1 MKQKKKK
8 EAFVFPPED
17 DFACCSGTDCT
28 GLIPAGLTSEEEAE
42 AYQPRPWMGEDVT
55 MSGKYHNSVMSKA
68 KSQEGSGA

>member
-1 MKQKKKK
+1 MKQKKKKEK

-42 AYQPRPWMGEDVT
+42 AYQELYPYMTPPAVSQKPR
-55 MSGKYHNSVMSKA
+55 SKLR
-68 KSQEGSGA
+68 GL